1 MIGRGAKWTVNRLVA
16 HRIIDLDDVEI
27 YQFGLESAMLKAAH
41 YASMLLVGLILG
53 MLPETILFL
62 IVYAAIRA
70 YAGGYHADTRGV
82 CYLLSWITILS
93 VLLIARFCP
102 AGAVA
107 VVTASLTLCAFPVIF
122 RWAPVENSA
131 KPLDDAECTHYR
143 KRARRILVVI
153 SACALLAGLAFNSR
167 FGLVAAECLGL
178 EALMMLL
185 GLWKNGR

>member
-1 MIGRGAKWTVNRLVA
+1 MFEKASDALIYQLKRREIVV
-16 HRIIDLDDVEI
+16 DEDVEI
-27 YQFGLESAMLKAAH
+27 YQFGIRVLMLKAVH
-41 YASMLLVGLILG
+41 YASMLLVGLLLG
-53 MLPETILFL
+53 MLPETIVFL

-102 AGAVA
+102 AGTVA
-107 VVTASLTLCAFPVIF
+107 VVTAALTLSAFPVIYK
-122 RWAPVENSA
+122 WAPVENSA
-131 KPLDDAECTHYR
+131 KPLDDAECTHYQ

>member
-1 MIGRGAKWTVNRLVA
+1 MVNRLVVN
-16 HRIIDLDDVEI
+16 RIINIEDIEI
-27 YQFGLESAMLKAAH
+27 YQFGLESTLLKALH
-41 YASMLLVGLILG
+41 YVSMLIIGFCLN
-53 MLPETILFL
+53 MLLETLAFQ

-70 YAGGYHADTRGV
+70 YAGGNHADTRGV

-102 AGAVA
+102 AGTVA
-107 VVTASLTLCAFPVIF
+107 VVTAALTLSAFPVIYK
-122 RWAPVENSA
+122 WAPVENSA

>member
-1 MIGRGAKWTVNRLVA
+1 MIGRSARWMVNRLVVN
-16 HRIIDLDDVEI
+16 RIINIEDIEI
-27 YQFGLESAMLKAAH
+27 YQFGLESTLLKALH
-41 YASMLLVGLILG
+41 YVSMLIIGFCLN
-53 MLPETILFL
+53 MLLETLAFQ

-102 AGAVA
+102 AGTVA
-107 VVTASLTLCAFPVIF
+107 GVTAALSLSAFPVIYK
-122 RWAPVENSA
+122 WAPVENSA

-143 KRARRILVVI
+143 KQARRILVVI

>member
-1 MIGRGAKWTVNRLVA
+1 MIGRSARWMVNRLVVN
-16 HRIIDLDDVEI
+16 RIINIEDIEI
-27 YQFGLESAMLKAAH
+27 YQFGLESTLLKALH
-41 YASMLLVGLILG
+41 YVSMLIIGFCLN
-53 MLPETILFL
+53 MLLETLAFQ

-102 AGAVA
+102 AGTVA
-107 VVTASLTLCAFPVIF
+107 VVTAALTLSAFPVIYK
-122 RWAPVENSA
+122 WAPVENSA

-167 FGLVAAECLGL
+167 FGLVAAEYLGL